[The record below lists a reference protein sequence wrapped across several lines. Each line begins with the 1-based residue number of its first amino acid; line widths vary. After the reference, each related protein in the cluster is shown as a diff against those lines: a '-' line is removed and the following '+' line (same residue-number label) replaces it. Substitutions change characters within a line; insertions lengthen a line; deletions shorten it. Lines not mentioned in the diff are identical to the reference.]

1 MDMGKQENINRK
13 RRVIILVVFSL
24 MTLSGLLGFI
34 TPSTNSSEQNIETEN
49 LLHSSSYDNLLADK
63 VYTFTVANP
72 TLTFDSNIE
81 FEKSY
86 YYHIFVEI
94 VTPHECEMLISI
106 IDPEGDRYDITH
118 EKDMVQDDSRQI
130 PFGVAITGNY
140 TFIFDAILTENLNV
154 YITIEKGDEV
164 LDDRI
169 SPDET
174 VIYKN
179 ITKFKTGNVFEYR
192 LFLKTDRYYKFI
204 IERVSPISLS
214 LEHSRVSMNHKLW
227 DPSRILFKNFE
238 NLTLSY
244 KQYYFG
250 SATEGIYIIDI
261 EIFIES
267 DVECVNVAFG
277 VIEKGQIPKII
288 DPNDPDPFPPVVDP
302 VIDDDDDDVIIN
314 GTQDPQSDVVYSIP
328 EEGTIIVIA
337 LIGIPVGVIVAIVFI
352 HKRKNVSS
360 L

>member
-1 MDMGKQENINRK
+1 MGIRKENRNRK
-13 RRVIILVVFSL
+13 RRIILLIVFSL
-24 MTLSGLLGFI
+24 MTLSGLLGLI
-34 TPSTNSSEQNIETEN
+34 TPSINSSEQNTETEN
-49 LLHSSSYDNLLADK
+49 LLHSSSYENLLVDK
-63 VYTFTVANP
+63 VYTFTVTNP

-94 VTPHECEMLISI
+94 VTPHECEMFISI
-106 IDPEGDRYDITH
+106 IDLEGDRYDITH

-130 PFGVAITGNY
+130 PFGVAMTGNY
-140 TFIFDAILTENLNV
+140 TFIFEAILTENLNV

-169 SPDET
+169 SPDENT
-174 VIYKN
+174 IYKN
-179 ITKFKTGNVFEYR
+179 VTKFKTGNIFEYR
-192 LFLKTDRYYKFI
+192 LFLNTDRYYKFI
-204 IERVSPISLS
+204 IERVSPISRS
-214 LEHSRVSMNHKLW
+214 LELSRVSMEHKLW
-227 DPSRILFKNFE
+227 DPTRILFKIFE

-244 KQYYFG
+244 MEYYLHT
-250 SATEGIYIIDI
+250 ATEGIYIIDI
-261 EIFIES
+261 TIFIEP

-277 VIEKGQIPKII
+277 VIEKGQISKII

-302 VIDDDDDDVIIN
+302 VIDDDDDIIIN
-314 GTQDPQSDVVYSIP
+314 ETQNPQSDVVYSIP

-337 LIGIPVGVIVAIVFI
+337 LVGIPVGVIVAIVFI